1 MKRKIIAAIAVILC
15 AALSAPALTA
25 YALDF
30 DMPQLVIDPLDKID
44 GTGETETEAEDP
56 KGGKWTFS
64 HPEDLVLND
73 SIVIADG
80 IYAEDINLSGLNP
93 TEAQEAIDDYYRAV
107 GESAVTIT
115 AGKETFHPTLNELG
129 FTYNTEGIVKEAAF
143 LGQHGQLVARYKTL
157 MDLKYGGVV
166 MNIDYSIDEQAV
178 RDYVIT
184 NLVPLNAEKVE
195 ATITREN
202 GEFVVTPSVTGID
215 VDVEGSVR
223 AIMDAFAGQELS
235 MSMSAEAAVAVD
247 EPEKNSVVLSQ
258 VRDILGSFTTSYST
272 SKEGRKTNIKVAS
285 GRINGTLLMPGES
298 FSTSD
303 TILERTPEN
312 GYALA
317 NEYLNGES
325 VEAYGGGVCQVATT
339 LYNAVLKAELQIDER
354 HNHSMLVDYVEP
366 SFDAA
371 ISWKVYDFRFT
382 NTLDYPVYIATSC
395 VGSTATYTIYG
406 KETRPS
412 NRKVEFTN
420 DIIFYKEAE
429 TVYVDDPTLPV
440 GTEIKSGKNRAE
452 CTSCL
457 VKKVYVNNELTDT
470 VKFKQDHYNMTTR
483 VISRGTMPVPETTE
497 APPETTEPVSGG
509 GESQAQGE

>member
-15 AALSAPALTA
+15 ASMSAPAVTA
-25 YALDF
+25 YALDWE
-30 DMPQLVIDPLDKID
+30 MPQLVIDPLDKID

-107 GESAVTIT
+107 GESEFTIT
-115 AGKETFHPTLNELG
+115 AGKETFHPTLNDLG
-129 FTYNTEGIVKEAAF
+129 FTYHTDGIVKEASF
-143 LGQHGQLVARYKTL
+143 LGQYGQLIDRYKTL
-157 MDLKYGGVV
+157 MDMKYAGVV
-166 MNIDYSIDEQAV
+166 MNVDYSIDEQTV
-178 RDYVIT
+178 RDYV
-184 NLVPLNAEKVE
+184 NANFVPMNAEKVE

-215 VDVEGSVR
+215 VDAEGSVR
-223 AIMDAFAGQELS
+223 AIMDTFSRQELGIG
-235 MSMSAEAAVAVD
+235 MSAEAVVAVD

-258 VRDILGSFTTSYST
+258 VRDILGSFTTGYSS
-272 SKEGRKTNIKVAS
+272 SKEGRKTNIKVATE
-285 GRINGTLLMPGES
+285 RINGTLLMPGES

-303 TILERTPEN
+303 TIKERTPEN

-339 LYNAVLKAELQIDER
+339 LYNAVLRAELQVDER

-371 ISWKVYDFRFT
+371 ISWGVYDFRFT
-382 NTLDYPVYIATSC
+382 NTLEYPVYIMTSC
-395 VGSTATYTIYG
+395 DGSTATYTIFG

-420 DIIFYKEAE
+420 DIIEYKEAE
-429 TVYVDDPTLPV
+429 TVYVDDPNLPV
-440 GTEIKSGKNRAE
+440 GTETKSGKNRAE
-452 CTSCL
+452 CTSRL

-470 VKFKQDHYNMTTR
+470 IQFKQDHYNMTTR
-483 VISRGTMPVPETTE
+483 VITRGTMPVPATTE
-497 APPETTEPVSGG
+497 VPPETTEPAADEGG
-509 GESQAQGE
+509 GAGE